1 MTKKYISL
9 LMMVAISFGAIST
22 VQSQNSDSK

>member
-9 LMMVAISFGAIST
+9 
-22 VQSQNSDSK
+22 